1 MVFCPQCGHQNSDE
15 AAFCG
20 GCGTPLKARIEANA
34 AAAPAADATA
44 PMADAAQTGAQ
55 PTAPVQPAQDG
66 NTAEMPNAAAPAAA
80 PAAAA
85 PAPAPAPAYA
95 PTPGAVPPPAV
106 KPANRTPII
115 IGAAVVVLAAILL
128 IVLLVIPRC
137 SGGVAGGLDMKTL
150 VTGKTSEAQAVLSKM
165 NAVELGSGS
174 SKITVYASNDKMKS
188 FAEDLFD
195 DLQNGNVKEFDDV
208 INKDKAKEISGQWL
222 LVSTADESFEQILD
236 MASSRY
242 GDYDLGH
249 MAAYFTVVTDDDLT
263 NEEAAKIVSSAGIAY
278 EHAVVGD
285 VSTDN
290 AFDFIGKYME
300 TAMNAASSAY
310 GGSSRNSS
318 AVADS
323 LQQARDTIDEYG
335 LKRVGEG
342 TYMGKDIYAASVSVQ
357 FDGYAIVGVV
367 AFSPKD
373 FGLDTL
379 LGEDFLKR
387 LYVK

>member
-34 AAAPAADATA
+34 AAAPVADATA
-44 PMADAAQTGAQ
+44 PMADAAQTVAQ
-55 PTAPVQPAQDG
+55 PTAPVEPAQDG
-66 NTAEMPNAAAPAAA
+66 NTAEMSNAAAPAAA
-80 PAAAA
+80 PAAA
-85 PAPAPAPAYA
+85 APAPAYA

-188 FAEDLFD
+188 FAENLFE
-195 DLQNGNVKEFDDV
+195 DLQNGDVKDFDDV

-249 MAAYFTVVTDDDLT
+249 MAAYLTVVTDDDLT

-278 EHAVVGD
+278 DHAVVGD

-300 TAMNAASSAY
+300 TALNAASSAY

-323 LQQARDTIDEYG
+323 LQQARDTIDEFG

-342 TYMGKDIYAASVSVQ
+342 TYMGKDIYAASVSAQ